1 MKVGFVQNDPKFG
14 EIEAN
19 IERTLGLW
27 GNLSAELIVLP
38 ELFATGYQFSS
49 KQEAKELAEPIPDGP
64 TTQKLISWAK
74 ANRTS
79 LVAGIAECDGD
90 TLFNSAVIIS
100 PDGYVGTYRKAHVF
114 DSENKFFRPGNL
126 PLQVFELGGVQVGVM
141 ICFDWRFPETARTL
155 ALKGADIIA
164 HPSNLVLP
172 HCPDAMVTR
181 CLENRVFAITADRV
195 GSEDRIAG
203 EGLSFI
209 GKSQIVSP
217 EGNILYRASEIKEEA
232 SVIDI
237 DIELSRKKNINSKND
252 LFKGRRLDL
261 YELN

>member
-1 MKVGFVQNDPKFG
+1 MKVGFVQNNPKFG
-14 EIEAN
+14 KTEAN
-19 IERTLGLW
+19 IEQIKALW

-49 KQEAKELAEPIPDGP
+49 RREAKELAEPIPEGP

-74 ANRTS
+74 EIGS
-79 LVAGIAECDGD
+79 FIIAGIAECDEEN
-90 TLFNSAVIIS
+90 LFNSAVVIS
-100 PDGYVGTYRKAHVF
+100 PNGHVGTYRKAHVF
-114 DSENKFFRPGNL
+114 DTENRFFSQGNL
-126 PLQVFELGGVQVGVM
+126 PLQVFDLDGIRVGVM

-155 ALKGADIIA
+155 TLKGADIIA

-181 CLENRVFAITADRV
+181 CLENRVFAITTDRV
-195 GSEDRIAG
+195 GSENRVEG
-203 EGLSFI
+203 EELNFI

-217 EGNILYRASEIKEEA
+217 DGDILYRASEKEEEA
-232 SVIDI
+232 FVVEIDI
-237 DIELSRKKNINSKND
+237 DLSRKKKINSKND
-252 LFKGRRLDL
+252 LIEGRRLDL